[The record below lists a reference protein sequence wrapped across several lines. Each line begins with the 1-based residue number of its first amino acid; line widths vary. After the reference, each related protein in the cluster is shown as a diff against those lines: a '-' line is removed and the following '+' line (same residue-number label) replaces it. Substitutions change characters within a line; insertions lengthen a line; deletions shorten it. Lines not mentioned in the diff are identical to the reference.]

1 MRLNRTNIH
10 LLLYSIAVCLLVF
23 GFLCSRVLLSI
34 GTILFIVPAFLQG
47 NFKERFNNYKSD
59 QLSLGISCLFLLP
72 FLSGLWSSHTEE
84 WAALMQDKLPLLLL
98 PFAFI
103 QLKGIERKQLVWFKL
118 FWMAALFTGSLWSVS
133 RYVLEWRYFNEAY
146 RFSQTIPTP
155 AANDHIRFSMAIII
169 ALLFWLQLEQWK
181 LPYSKWCRT
190 FIRAVALWFIV
201 YLHILGAKTGLL
213 GFYLVVFPLVLI
225 QLYQA
230 GRQQLLGIISVAG
243 LCLPLLAYTLLPTF
257 RMRLQYV
264 LFESQNWTSQE
275 FAGRFSDGNR
285 WASIQSGWYVF
296 QQNWLTGA
304 GYGDIKTEAA
314 VWYNNHAPAI
324 AATERFLPLNQWLL
338 SGSGAGIV
346 AVLLFTFVAF
356 LPFFLPQ
363 WKQQKQARGFVLFMN
378 LVFLY
383 ESTIDD
389 QFGVFLYSFFI
400 LYWHYTINHEKIQEK
415 KCSPSLL

>member
-1 MRLNRTNIH
+1 MLLNRTNIY
-10 LLLYSIAVCLLVF
+10 LFLYSIAICLLVF
-23 GFLCSRVLLSI
+23 GFLYSRALLSI
-34 GTILFIVPAFLQG
+34 GTILFIFQG
-47 NFKERFNNYKSD
+47 FIQGDVKERFSNYKSD
-59 QLSLGISCLFLLP
+59 HLSIGISCLFLLP
-72 FLSGLWSSHTEE
+72 FISGLWSSHKEQ

-103 QLKGIERKQLVWFKL
+103 QLKGIELKQLVWFKL
-118 FWMAALFTGSLWSVS
+118 FWILAMFTGSLWSII
-133 RYVLEWRYFNEAY
+133 RYLLDWRYFNEAY

-155 AANDHIRFSMAIII
+155 AGNDHIRFSMAIVI
-169 ALLFWLQLEQWK
+169 ALLFWLKLEEWK
-181 LPYSKWCRT
+181 LSYSKWFIT
-190 FIRAVALWFIV
+190 FIRAVALWFVV

-213 GFYLVVFPLVLI
+213 GFYLVVFPLVLF

-230 GRQQLLGIISVAG
+230 GKQQLLGIIAVVG

-257 RMRLQYV
+257 RMRIQYV

-285 WASIQSGWYVF
+285 WASIQSGWHVF
-296 QQNWLTGA
+296 QQNWLIGA

-314 VWYNNHAPAI
+314 AWYNNHAPAI
-324 AATERFLPLNQWLL
+324 VATERFLPLNQWMF
-338 SGSGAGIV
+338 SGSGAGIA
-346 AVLLFTFVAF
+346 AVLLFTFVAL
-356 LPFFLPQ
+356 LPFFLKQ
-363 WKQQKQARGFVLFMN
+363 WKQQKQAMGFVFFMN

-400 LYWHYTINHEKIQEK
+400 LYWRYTINREKIQQT
-415 KCSPSLL
+415 KCSQFPL